1 MAILPIRLAG
11 DAVLRQKAKK
21 VRTIDAS
28 IQELVDDMIETMRDA
43 PGVGLAANQVG
54 VPLRVVV
61 IEVPEESEDSEAPE
75 EGADSATA
83 EDAGQPVD
91 RPSALR
97 RELYVL
103 INPQIV
109 KRSGERTLDEGCLSI
124 PGYKADV
131 PRSVSV
137 TVKGLDRDG
146 REVRIKAVDNLLAQV
161 LEHEIDHI
169 NGVLYIDRLESM
181 DELVKLEEAADETGP
196 DGPQSAASREERED
210 AAMPASGGQR
220 AGR

>member
-1 MAILPIRLAG
+1 MAILPIRLGG
-11 DAVLRQKAKK
+11 DSVLRQKAKK

-28 IQELVDDMIETMRDA
+28 IQRLVDDMIETMRDA

-54 VPLRVVV
+54 VALRVIV
-61 IEVPEESEDSEAPE
+61 IEVPEESEDSAEPE
-75 EGADSATA
+75 EGADSATP
-83 EDAGQPVD
+83 EDAGQSVD

-109 KRSGERTLDEGCLSI
+109 KRSGERRLDEGCLSI
-124 PGYKADV
+124 PGYTAEV
-131 PRSVSV
+131 PRSASV
-137 TVKGLDRDG
+137 AVKGLDRDG
-146 REVRIKAVDNLLAQV
+146 REVRIKAVDNLLAQA

-169 NGVLYIDRLESM
+169 NGVLYIDHLESM
-181 DELVKLEEAADETGP
+181 DQLVKLEEDADRTGP
-196 DGPQSAASREERED
+196 DGPQSVASREERED
-210 AAMPASGGQR
+210 APTPASGGQR